1 MLNFATVSSEVL
13 LRAESE
19 CVLVPLGVL
28 FEKETVAQVMADET
42 LRPFFGLLLQNEL
55 MPLLPE
61 EGRDDAVVN
70 TCRVL
75 SARAVSPRTDD
86 RLDGLIGDFKSLLLP
101 HIGTQTPLLLIVLSA
116 VIMLFCGARKSGEH
130 YTIIGWQGDNVPLKK
145 DSDALY
151 MFSRLS
157 CDMQPDSLAYA
168 VLSDEAVWGR
178 DLRKTEGMEEAVTDI
193 LRDIQLLGLYE
204 VIVRAVKKGGIR
216 L

>member
-1 MLNFATVSSEVL
+1 MLDFSTVSSEVL
-13 LRAESE
+13 LRAQSE

-61 EGRDDAVVN
+61 AGRNEAVMN

-75 SARAVSPRTDD
+75 SAKAISPRTDD

-101 HIGTQTPLLLIVLSA
+101 HISTKTPFLLIALCA

-130 YTIIGWQGDNVPLKK
+130 YTVIGWQGDNVPLKK
-145 DSDALY
+145 DQDALY

-157 CDMQPDSLAYA
+157 CDMSPDSLAYA

-178 DLRKTEGMEEAVTDI
+178 DLRQIEGMEEAVTDI

-204 VIVRAVKKGGIR
+204 VIVRAVKKGGIK